1 MTYKPYNENLNT
13 TTQQNPHSPASS
25 GYKQQP
31 VEIPGV
37 LHQTRELFQPVI
49 AIPPEGQE
57 IMPQANVDT
66 RASAQAWFTDKA
78 RISTGSNT
86 VTFQVEAVQLTYQNP
101 ATGNWANAGTVV
113 GNIYSNAVAVPSNSR
128 QDIYVGVG
136 NKLTVVGGN
145 VTIQELGT
153 ASSATAG
160 ENGVGN
166 G

>member
-1 MTYKPYNENLNT
+1 M
-13 TTQQNPHSPASS
+13 A
-25 GYKQQP
+25 
-31 VEIPGV
+31 
-37 LHQTRELFQPVI
+37 
-49 AIPPEGQE
+49 
-57 IMPQANVDT
+57 QANVYT
-66 RASAQAWFTDKA
+66 SASAQAWYTDKA

-113 GNIYSNAVAVPSNSR
+113 GNIYSNAVSVPANSR

-145 VTIQELGT
+145 VTIQEIGT
-153 ASSATAG
+153 RTSATAG
-160 ENGVGN
+160 SNGVGN

>member
-1 MTYKPYNENLNT
+1 M
-13 TTQQNPHSPASS
+13 S
-25 GYKQQP
+25 
-31 VEIPGV
+31 
-37 LHQTRELFQPVI
+37 
-49 AIPPEGQE
+49 
-57 IMPQANVDT
+57 QANVYT
-66 RASAQAWFTDKA
+66 SASAQVWQTDKA

-113 GNIYSNAVAVPSNSR
+113 GNIYSNSVQVPANSR

-153 ASSATAG
+153 RSSATAG
-160 ENGVGN
+160 SNGVGN